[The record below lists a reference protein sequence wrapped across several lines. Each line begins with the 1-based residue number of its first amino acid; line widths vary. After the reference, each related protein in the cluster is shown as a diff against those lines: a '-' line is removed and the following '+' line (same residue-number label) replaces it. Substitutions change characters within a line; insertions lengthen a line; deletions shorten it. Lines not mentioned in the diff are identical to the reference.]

1 MPVSRTMSSKSSQ
14 ENSEDE
20 SESPSPDDVLKI
32 LITTDNH
39 LGFAERDDERA
50 NDSLIAFE
58 ECLQIARDE
67 NVDFILL
74 GGDLFHDNKPSS
86 HIMLECIN
94 LLRKYCLGD
103 KTIEFKLIS
112 DEKVNFS
119 STVQSNPFPWANFKD
134 PNLNIGIPVFS
145 IHGNHD
151 DPSGSTPLCP
161 LDLLNSCGLVNY
173 FGNLSSLE
181 NIDIHPLLFR
191 KGQTN
196 LAIYGLGSIRDERLH
211 RIFLKNQ
218 INLLRPTNQP
228 DDWFNIFVIHQNRVA
243 HGPKNYIPEQF
254 LHEFLDIVIWGH
266 EHDCRLT
273 PEFNTVQKFFVIQPG
288 STVATS
294 LSEGEQI
301 QKHAGILHIY
311 KKTFKLQQRPLQTV
325 RQFYFVD
332 INLSDHI
339 DEKALKT
346 LSNSKLEQKLDKILT
361 DTIDELLVRA
371 EKEHTGHPKQPKKP
385 LIRLRVDYTGF
396 DLFDSFNDIR
406 FVQKFSDRVANA
418 KTMINLHK
426 KREQSLLKS
435 HEIKLDPDAIKISND
450 QFKNAQRVEHS
461 IQTYFDST
469 TENNR
474 LRLLDEKSML
484 AALTEFIDK
493 DEVYALSTMVEGQIE
508 QTQKFLSNQIHTDDV
523 AFLEEELKRFKMLQ
537 NVDDDQANQRRRDLL
552 TVARKERLKING
564 DRSYNDD
571 DDDDDLMVTQT
582 RRTKN
587 DDSDNEN
594 DDDDAFEINS
604 MRPTQKRTQVSTTAG
619 RGRGRGRGRAKA
631 TPIATPRGKRKP
643 F

>member
-1 MPVSRTMSSKSSQ
+1 MPKSRIISST
-14 ENSEDE
+14 ENSEEEE
-20 SESPSPDDVLKI
+20 SDPPSSDDVFKI

-74 GGDLFHDNKPSS
+74 GGDLFHDNKPSN
-86 HIMLECIN
+86 HVMLECMN

-134 PNLNIGIPVFS
+134 PNLNISTPVFS

-161 LDLLNSCGLVNY
+161 LDLLNSCGLINY
-173 FGNLSSLE
+173 FGNLSTLE

-228 DDWFNIFVIHQNRVA
+228 DDWFNMFVIHQNRVA

-266 EHDCRLT
+266 EHDCRIT

-294 LSEGEQI
+294 LSEGEQL
-301 QKHAGILHIY
+301 QKHAGILHVH
-311 KKTFKLQQRPLQTV
+311 KKTFKMHQRPLQTV

-332 INLSDHI
+332 IQLSDHI

-346 LSNSKLEQKLDKILT
+346 LSNAKLEQKLDKLLT
-361 DTIDELLVRA
+361 DTITELLVRA
-371 EKEHTGHPKQPKKP
+371 QKEHTGHPKQPKKP

-406 FVQKFSDRVANA
+406 FVQKFSDQVANA

-426 KREQSLLKS
+426 KRENNASKS
-435 HEIKLDPDAIKISND
+435 NEIKLDPNAIKISNE
-450 QFKNAQRVEHS
+450 QFKHAQRVEDS
-461 IQTYFDST
+461 IQTYFEST
-469 TENNR
+469 AESNR

-493 DEVYALSTMVEGQIE
+493 DEIYALSTMVEAQIE
-508 QTQKFLSNQIHTDDV
+508 QSRKFLSNNIHNDDV
-523 AFLEEELKRFKMLQ
+523 AFLEEELKRFKTLQ
-537 NVDDDQANQRRRDLL
+537 NIDDNEATQRRKEVL
-552 TVARKERLKING
+552 TMARKERLKANG
-564 DRSYNDD
+564 DRSSDDDLMITGSIGINNDNSNDENDD
-571 DDDDDLMVTQT
+571 DDDDDDFD
-582 RRTKN
+582 R
-587 DDSDNEN
+587 S
-594 DDDDAFEINS
+594 S
-604 MRPTQKRTQVSTTAG
+604 MKSTQKRTQSSTARGATT

-631 TPIATPRGKRKP
+631 TPTTTPRGKRKP